1 MDSWTVIAYNLSDY
15 HAAPIVPT
23 LFCVILIFMGAFFLL
38 NLFLAV
44 VMESYL
50 NGEEKIKEEEFIA
63 LKKEKEELED
73 R

>member
-1 MDSWTVIAYNLSDY
+1 MDGWTVIAYNLSDS
-15 HAAPIVPT
+15 HSAPIVPT
-23 LFCVILIFMGAFFLL
+23 LFCVTLVFMGAFFLL

-50 NGEEKIKEEEFIA
+50 NGEEKIKEEESIA
-63 LKKEKEELED
+63 LKKEKEELKE